1 MICFLPLYQ
10 PACDIPVDLINPSLR
25 NDQLLPEPME
35 GVIATSASPLSP
47 TSQNMPVTIAT

>member
-1 MICFLPLYQ
+1 MFLPLYQ
-10 PACDIPVDLINPSLR
+10 LACNILVDLIDPSLR

-35 GVIATSASPLSP
+35 GIIATLASLLSP